1 MTVLKSDNK
10 WVEMKEF
17 QREFAQVDC
26 WVDLMEIAKV
36 AMTVVA
42 TDNLMVEKMD
52 AMMVDSQLTQDSS
65 ANSGS
70 PNRRYPGT
78 SILNQ
83 QPLTAN

>member
-1 MTVLKSDNK
+1 MLDMLIAHNDQ
-10 WVEMKEF
+10 EF
-17 QREFAQVDC
+17 FK
-26 WVDLMEIAKV
+26 L
-36 AMTVVA
+36 
-42 TDNLMVEKMD
+42 D

>member
-1 MTVLKSDNK
+1 MNETYADQMVTSQMIANPVFMLDMLIAHNDQ
-10 WVEMKEF
+10 EF
-17 QREFAQVDC
+17 FK
-26 WVDLMEIAKV
+26 L
-36 AMTVVA
+36 
-42 TDNLMVEKMD
+42 D